1 MWSSIY
7 DVGSSIH
14 NGTLESCISSSIHDF
29 VSWKLNFLYDGTKK
43 VMSNFRIF
51 LLKKNLQKP
60 FNYYSLKVIKFHGNM
75 SARAGRACLGL
86 NYKLKSLMGEA

>member
-1 MWSSIY
+1 
-7 DVGSSIH
+7 
-14 NGTLESCISSSIHDF
+14 
-29 VSWKLNFLYDGTKK
+29 
-43 VMSNFRIF
+43 MSNFRIF

-75 SARAGRACLGL
+75 SARADRACLGL